1 MIDWDD
7 PDWGGHVHVAEVG
20 YDLSDTEQEDDSA

>member
-7 PDWGGHVHVAEVG
+7 PDWGGHVHE
-20 YDLSDTEQEDDSA
+20 SATGSWLEPTDRPEE